1 MYTEEESRR
10 FSLHLNCAF
19 LLTSRIIF
27 FWRSLP
33 LHLDHLVASI
43 AESVHHPH
51 LKRLANQV
59 PGIILKSRAE
69 NTVKKYRSYYNSWE
83 DWCKTYNIT
92 AIPAKEKHVA
102 LYLVNLLQNKKSSHV
117 IESTFYAIEYYHKLN
132 LCNSPFTSHLCLLIL
147 EAAKRQ
153 KTKRNKKE
161 PITARHLRKIYISI
175 GKSKNC
181 TTLDLR
187 TFAMMVLSYTGFL
200 RYSEVS
206 DLKASDIKWKKT
218 HIELFIE
225 KSKTDIY
232 RDGHWLLIS
241 KLNSPICPLR
251 ILKRYLVRTDTHK
264 NSNKFLFRGMNFF
277 KNSKTHKLR
286 KKNKPL
292 SYSAARSNMLDM
304 VTKIGL
310 KRKNFGLH
318 SLRSGGATA
327 AANEGVPDRL
337 FKRHGRW
344 KSEKAKD
351 GYIKDKL
358 SDLLSVSMNLGL

>member
-1 MYTEEESRR
+1 
-10 FSLHLNCAF
+10 
-19 LLTSRIIF
+19 
-27 FWRSLP
+27 
-33 LHLDHLVASI
+33 
-43 AESVHHPH
+43 
-51 LKRLANQV
+51 
-59 PGIILKSRAE
+59 
-69 NTVKKYRSYYNSWE
+69 
-83 DWCKTYNIT
+83 
-92 AIPAKEKHVA
+92 
-102 LYLVNLLQNKKSSHV
+102 
-117 IESTFYAIEYYHKLN
+117 
-132 LCNSPFTSHLCLLIL
+132 
-147 EAAKRQ
+147 
-153 KTKRNKKE
+153 
-161 PITARHLRKIYISI
+161 
-175 GKSKNC
+175 
-181 TTLDLR
+181 
-187 TFAMMVLSYTGFL
+187 MMVLSYTGFL

-310 KRKNFGLH
+310 KRKTLVYIVCDLAVPQQRPTKE
-318 SLRSGGATA
+318 SLTDYSNAMAGGRAKKPKTA
-327 AANEGVPDRL
+327 ILKTSFPI
-337 FKRHGRW
+337 FFQFP
-344 KSEKAKD
+344 
-351 GYIKDKL
+351 
-358 SDLLSVSMNLGL
+358 